1 LPGATLGRRSSL
13 LDTAWLLAIVLL
25 IGTTPVTL
33 AAAALLLMSKVGCAA
48 DAQGVAPDQ
57 IREGAELF
65 AVNCSPCH
73 GPRMQ
78 GSESAFDLRKFPPE
92 QRDRFLSSVT
102 RGRESNAAMGRYVQ
116 SGAARCAVGL
126 RDGRRAVNVHVAQ
139 EERKTARDYSIHFQP
154 S

>member
-1 LPGATLGRRSSL
+1 MLF
-13 LDTAWLLAIVLL
+13 

-33 AAAALLLMSKVGCAA
+33 VAAALLLMSKVGCAA

-92 QRDRFLSSVT
+92 QRSIPELGHPRQ
-102 RGRESNAAMGRYVQ
+102 ESNAAMGRYVQ

-139 EERKTARDYSIHFQP
+139 SRVETARGYSIHSQR
-154 S
+154 